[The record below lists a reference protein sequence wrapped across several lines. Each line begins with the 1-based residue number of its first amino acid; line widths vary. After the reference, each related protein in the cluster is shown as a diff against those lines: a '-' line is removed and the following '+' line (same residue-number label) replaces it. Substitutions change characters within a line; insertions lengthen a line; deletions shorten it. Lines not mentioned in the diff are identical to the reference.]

1 MGAVTVEPAPTPAVV
16 EPAPTPVAVEPAPTP
31 PAVKAPTPD
40 QLLLDL
46 WPRLLA
52 DPRNAPKLL
61 ADAAVEIFGPRAAA
75 WAERTRATYPTA
87 TPQALARL
95 ATARFT
101 RAAGR
106 RSLLSALSGTYAPIA
121 LVGSAA
127 ITHASLVLHLAAA
140 YGVDPTGPERAAEI
154 LVLLPSY
161 RSGAAW
167 AALRLADRVL
177 PGTSLVS
184 AVLGGRNATEAVAT
198 RAERRYGWYCSQL
211 SQESGSSS

>member
-1 MGAVTVEPAPTPAVV
+1 MTRAETAQ
-16 EPAPTPVAVEPAPTP
+16 
-31 PAVKAPTPD
+31 AVKAPAKTPPTPD

-61 ADAAVEIFGPRAAA
+61 ADAAVETFGPQAAA
-75 WAERTRATYPTA
+75 WADRTRATYPTA

-101 RAAGR
+101 RAAAQRG
-106 RSLLSALSGTYAPIA
+106 LLSALSGTYAPIA
-121 LVGSAA
+121 LVGTAA
-127 ITHASLVLHLAAA
+127 ITHASLVLHVAAA
-140 YGVDPTGPERAAEI
+140 YGLDPTDPERAAEI

-161 RSGAAW
+161 RSGAGW

-177 PGTSLVS
+177 PGTSLIS
-184 AVLGGRNATEAVAT
+184 AVLGGWSAAETVAT
-198 RAERRYGWYCSQL
+198 RAERRYGWYRSQS